1 MAACYAYSYARPK
14 EDDGDD
20 GDSVDDEIANKSGAP
35 SLLVKAFKALDY
47 GSGQERGA
55 RQ

>member
-1 MAACYAYSYARPK
+1 MAACYAYAYARPK
-14 EDDGDD
+14 GDDDD
-20 GDSVDDEIANKSGAP
+20 GDSVDDEISNKSGAP

>member
-1 MAACYAYSYARPK
+1 MAACYAYAYARPK
-14 EDDGDD
+14 GDDDDD
-20 GDSVDDEIANKSGAP
+20 GDSVDDEISNKSGAP
-35 SLLVKAFKALDY
+35 SLLVKAFKALEY